1 MDTYDYF
8 IDVLSCI
15 TQEMKLIASIAL
27 LALAASQVS
36 AYCPNLCSGHGAC
49 GASDKCTCYKYIGT
63 GRGDHVSSSYMVGLR
78 AAWTGADCSLRTCP
92 LSYSW
97 SGATPNGLSATTTLI
112 TPGVTSG
119 AFAFKVGTTDLVT
132 NQQNLSV
139 GSKVRITSVAGTQLL
154 TIRSATWDATNNAFT
169 TYEAI
174 TATHNTGS
182 SVYYAPAEEERSLS
196 PLDAKDAS
204 GAHGMLEC
212 AGQGICDRATGNC
225 DCFPGYEGEACTRS
239 VCPNDCSG
247 NGICLS
253 AKRLADDSGNSN
265 NYNYAWDADKH
276 FGCKCDVG
284 FRGPDCS
291 LQECPSDYD
300 PMHGCGG
307 GECNNKI
314 DVACPNNGF
323 SDCASNEQRDCSGR
337 GLCDYESGTCKCFS
351 GFFGQAC
358 ENQTILI

>member
-1 MDTYDYF
+1 
-8 IDVLSCI
+8 
-15 TQEMKLIASIAL
+15 MKLIASIAL

-49 GASDKCTCYKYIGT
+49 GANDKCTCYKYIGT
-63 GRGDHVSSSYMVGLR
+63 GRGDHVSDSYMVGLR

-92 LSYSW
+92 VAYSW
-97 SGATPNGLSATTTLI
+97 SGATPSGLSASATTVGAI
-112 TPGVTSG
+112 TSG
-119 AFAFKVGTTDLVT
+119 DYAFKFGTTDLVS
-132 NQQNLSV
+132 NKQNLSV
-139 GSKVRITSVAGTQLL
+139 GSKVRISSAAGTSLV
-154 TIRSATWDATNNAFT
+154 TIRSATWDGTNNAFT

-174 TATHNTGS
+174 TPAHADAQTA
-182 SVYYAPAEEERSLS
+182 YYAPSEEERSAS

-204 GAHGMLEC
+204 GAHGMSEC

-253 AKRLADDSGNSN
+253 AKRLATDASEA
-265 NYNYAWDADKH
+265 YNYAWDSDKH

-307 GECNNKI
+307 GECNNSLR
-314 DVACPNNGF
+314 DDANNYCPNLNSGQTASL
-323 SDCASNEQRDCSGR
+323 SDCSTNEQRDCSGR